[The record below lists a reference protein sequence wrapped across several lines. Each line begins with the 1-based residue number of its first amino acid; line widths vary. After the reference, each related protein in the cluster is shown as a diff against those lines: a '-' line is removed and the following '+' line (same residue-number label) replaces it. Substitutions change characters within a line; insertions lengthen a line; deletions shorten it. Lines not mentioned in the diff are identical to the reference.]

1 MLNQVAKRKEKQLSK
16 RRGRGMNIPTIGG
29 ARGIFEIFVPGMF
42 LLVNL
47 GVVVY
52 LFPFVDEETKRLI
65 AAGASDPVIA
75 LLVTIGF
82 GYLVGMLLR
91 LFRPDLPDKLSGAW
105 VRGFRRRGRQGKREL
120 GLWAH
125 EDFPYFGWIEE
136 VCRDCLHSD
145 EALEFYKKTW
155 GRIHEVREKKGLSS
169 PFFGFCKVMVSCA
182 DAKSAGEVYA
192 AEALTRY
199 LSGMFYALVFASA
212 MILGTVILQYVVD
225 REAMVGLII
234 VLCFYLFAIGTIL
247 GRFRSIRTGEVEIVF
262 AACFKNK
269 HLFEGKPTGEGEPT
283 REAGW
288 LARLLAPWRSR
299 R

>member
-1 MLNQVAKRKEKQLSK
+1 
-16 RRGRGMNIPTIGG
+16 MNIPTIGG

-75 LLVTIGF
+75 LLVTVGF

-91 LFRPDLPDKLSGAW
+91 LFRPALPDRLSGAW
-105 VRGFRRRGRQGKREL
+105 VRGFRRRGRQAKGEL

-125 EDFPYFGWIEE
+125 EDFPYIGWIGE
-136 VCRDCLHSD
+136 VCRECLRSD
-145 EALEFYKKTW
+145 EALEFYEKTW

-169 PFFGFCKVMVSCA
+169 PFFCFCKVMVSCA
-182 DAKSAGEVYA
+182 DERSAGEVYV
-192 AEALTRY
+192 AESFTRY

-212 MILGTVILQYVVD
+212 MVLVTVILQYVVD
-225 REAMVGLII
+225 RETMVGLII
-234 VLCFYLFAIGTIL
+234 VLCFYLLAIGTIL

-262 AACFKNK
+262 AACFKNR
-269 HLFEGKPTGEGEPT
+269 HQFEAEPT